1 MKIGD
6 KKVWRKGKT
15 TTIEMERI
23 KFDWKALIGW
33 IGFIAL
39 IWYVMKR

>member
-6 KKVWRKGKT
+6 KKVWRKGK

-39 IWYVMKR
+39 ICYVMKR

>member
-6 KKVWRKGKT
+6 KKVWQKGK